1 MFFKKIAFFIIF
13 FCSPFFL
20 FSQSIKIYGNI
31 KDETNKTVAF
41 VNIFT
46 EDNKFHDIS
55 DSLGRFAVKI
65 SDSYS
70 FIYFQYLNDEPLKV
84 KIPKNQGSIKMN
96 ITLGATNRI
105 DDVII
110 EADKVNATGIIS
122 VEAKIS
128 EVLPSISGGIESLI
142 KTELGVA
149 GSRNELSSK
158 YSVRGGSFDEN
169 LVYVN
174 GIEIYRPQLIR
185 SGQQEGLSFIN
196 PKMVSKAKFSSGG
209 FEAKYG
215 GKLSSVLDISY
226 KHADKN
232 EFSVDASFLGGSLYY
247 QRLSKNNKL
256 SIISGLRYKS
266 TRYLLNSLET
276 TGDYNPRFLDFQTYL
291 SYRINRKFDIRFLGN
306 ISDSKFNFI
315 PKSDKTNFGN
325 VEKLLSLDVFYTG
338 QETDRF
344 YSNTGALSFNFHP
357 NKNLNYSV
365 NLSVYS
371 ADESEKFDIIGFYNL
386 NQLNNDI
393 GSENAGDSTLNLGN
407 GAYMQHA
414 RNYLLINGFQ
424 ATHTAYYKKNNHY
437 LNWGIIYKYDLI
449 NDKIDEWNLLDSAS
463 YSVPD
468 NKTELTVDENIKSEN
483 KQLENNRF
491 TAYIQDKYL
500 IQDYLMQYEFIGGMR
515 FHYNTLSD
523 EFLWSPRVAIAAK
536 SGGKNKSVFRFS
548 SGIYYQPVFYREI
561 RKFDGS
567 ISENKSAQKS
577 IHFVLGHQF
586 QFKALGRNFKLF
598 TEIYYKKLNNII
610 PFEMDNIRVK
620 YYADTRTSGYVKG
633 IDTKLKGDFVPGIDS
648 WFSLSFLKTEEK
660 ITGIINNVDSSFYIP
675 RPTDQRVTANLFV
688 QDYLP
693 GNKNFKAYLNFVFGT
708 GFPFGEPRNIIY
720 KAQYR
725 SFSYQRVDLGASAVL
740 IKENKTYQSKFL
752 NYFKS
757 VWLTVEVFNMLAIQN
772 TISYRWIHVVPNS
785 SIAVNDINNNFPV
798 PYNLTGRRFNLKL
811 SVKI

>member
-13 FCSPFFL
+13 FGSPFFL

-232 EFSVDASFLGGSLYY
+232 EFSADASFLGGSLYY
-247 QRLSKNNKL
+247 QRLSKNKKL

-291 SYRINRKFDIRFLGN
+291 SYRINPKFDIRFLGN

-365 NLSVYS
+365 NLSAYS

-620 YYADTRTSGYVKG
+620 YYANTRTSGYVKG

-660 ITGIINNVDSSFYIP
+660 VNGIINNIDSSFYIP

-757 VWLTVEVFNMLAIQN
+757 VWLTVEVFNMLDINN

>member
-1 MFFKKIAFFIIF
+1 MFFKKIVLFILFF
-13 FCSPFFL
+13 SPVIT
-20 FSQSIKIYGNI
+20 FSQTVKIYGKI
-31 KDETNKTVAF
+31 KDEQNKILPY

-46 EDNKFHDIS
+46 GDNKFHEVS
-55 DSLGRFAVKI
+55 DSTGFFIIKI
-65 SDSYS
+65 PDSYDI
-70 FIYFQYLNDEPLKV
+70 IYFQFLTDEPLKV
-84 KIPKNQGSIKMN
+84 KIPKNETEIRMN
-96 ITLGATNRI
+96 ITLGTINRI

-196 PKMVSKAKFSSGG
+196 PKMVSEAKFSSGG

-226 KHADKN
+226 KRADKN
-232 EFSVDASFLGGSLYY
+232 EFSVDAGFLGGSVFY
-247 QRLSKNNKL
+247 QRLSKNKKL
-256 SIISGLRYKS
+256 SILSGLRYK
-266 TRYLLNSLET
+266 TTKYLLNSLET
-276 TGDYNPRFLDFQTYL
+276 AGDYDPRFIDFQTYI
-291 SYRINRKFDIRFLGN
+291 SYKINSKFDIRLLSN

-315 PKSDKTNFGN
+315 PKSGETKFGN
-325 VEKLLSLDVFYTG
+325 VQRLLSLNVYYTG

-365 NLSVYS
+365 NFSAYS
-371 ADESEKFDIIGFYNL
+371 ASESEKFDIIGFYDL

-393 GSENAGDSTLNLGN
+393 GAENAGDSTLNLGN

-414 RNYLLINGFQ
+414 RNYLLINGIQ
-424 ATHTAYYKKNNHY
+424 ATQTGYFKKNNHY
-437 LNWGIIYKYDLI
+437 LNWGIIYKYDKI
-449 NDKIDEWNLLDSAS
+449 NDKIDEWSLLDSAS
-463 YSVPD
+463 YSVP
-468 NKTELTVDENIKSEN
+468 NNENELSVNENIKSEN
-483 KQLENNRF
+483 QLENNKF
-491 TAYIQDKYL
+491 TTYIQDKYL

-515 FHYNTLSD
+515 FHYNTLGD
-523 EFLWSPRVAIAAK
+523 EFLWSPRIAIAAK
-536 SGGKNKSVFRFS
+536 SLGKNKHVVRFS

-577 IHFVLGHQF
+577 VHFVLGHQF
-586 QFKALGRNFKLF
+586 KFRALGRNMKLY
-598 TEIYYKKLNNII
+598 TEIYYKKLENII

-633 IDTKLKGDFVPGIDS
+633 IDTKIKGDFVPGIDS

-660 ITGIINNVDSSFYIP
+660 ISALINETDSTFYIP
-675 RPTDQRVTANLFV
+675 RPTDQRITANLFV

-693 GNKNFKAYLNFVFGT
+693 GNKKFKAYMNFVFGT
-708 GFPFGEPRNIIY
+708 GFPFGEPKNIAY

-725 SFSYQRVDLGASAVL
+725 SFSYQRVDLGASAV
-740 IKENKTYQSKFL
+740 IKKEDNNYKNNFL

-757 VWLTVEVFNMLAIQN
+757 IWLTVEVFNMLGIEN
-772 TISYRWIHVVPNS
+772 TISYRWIHVVPNTS
-785 SIAVNDINNNFPV
+785 VAANDINNNFPV

-811 SVKI
+811 TIKI